1 MKLTF
6 SHVQRIIALCSKK
19 LKMAVFT
26 VCGIFFI
33 LLRCSFTGFLIQGFL
48 VFQVKLRVFENVDL
62 FLPGFWSKRILLV
75 VREKLLVL
83 VNFRSLIISL
93 VNFLILHILE
103 KTLINLVNYLMV
115 YLKRKI
121 GVRLFIEVIS
131 VSMILV
137 FPFFFV
143 TPHDYHLHF
152 LLDIVSVGVLAVS
165 KLNNF

>member
-1 MKLTF
+1 
-6 SHVQRIIALCSKK
+6 
-19 LKMAVFT
+19 MAVFT
-26 VCGIFFI
+26 ICGIFFI
-33 LLRCSFTGFLIQGFL
+33 LLHRSFTGFLIQGFL
-48 VFQVKLRVFENVDL
+48 IFHVKLRVFEKIDL
-62 FLPGFWSKRILLV
+62 FLLGFWNKCILLV

-121 GVRLFIEVIS
+121 GVRLFIKVIS
-131 VSMILV
+131 VSMILI
-137 FPFFFV
+137 FPFFFI

-152 LLDIVSVGVLAVS
+152 LLDVVPVSVLAVS
-165 KLNNF
+165 KLNYFGNVRIHFIFSVEAKLSY